1 MLHGLT
7 GRRTYGVLP
16 FQHGLGIDE
25 EDGLRVSLRGAVRE
39 SVVAPPVGDDVLRVA
54 VCAVPLMSNFT
65 DVDALAAEPG
75 VVVRFVDRAEELVDA
90 DLVVVPGTRGTV
102 RALRWLRER
111 GLADALARRAAE
123 GRPVLG
129 ICGGFQVLGEHIE
142 DDVESREGSVAGLGL
157 LPVRVR
163 FAREK
168 TLARPVGEALGEP
181 VEGYE
186 IHHGVAEVAGG
197 EAFLD
202 GCRVGEMWGTHWHGS
217 LESDGFRRRFLA
229 GWRGR
234 PAPLRPRA
242 RTSFAALREEQL
254 DLLGDLIEEHA
265 DTDALLSLIEKGAPA
280 GLPFIAPGAPVTGG
294 PGTRP
299 RPPRP
304 LPERSFECHHAP
316 RHQGGPVST
325 PYPFTALVGQ
335 DDLRLALLLNAV
347 SPAVGGVLVRGEKGT
362 AKSTAVRA
370 LSALLPEVPVVA
382 GCRFSLRPG
391 RRRPELPRRPARG
404 GRRAA
409 RPARMVE
416 LPVGA
421 SEDRLVGALDIERA
435 LAEGVKAFEPGLLAD
450 AHRGILYV
458 DEVNLLHDHLVDLL
472 LDAAAMGASYVEREG
487 VSVRHAARFLL
498 VGTMNP
504 EEGELR
510 PQLLDRFGL
519 TVEVAASRETDQR
532 VEVVRRRLAH
542 DDDPEAFAGRWAD
555 EEAALRDR
563 VVAARALLPQVVL
576 GDGALRQIAAT
587 CAAFEVDGMRADIVM
602 ARTATALAAWA
613 GRTDVRSE
621 DVRQAALLALP
632 HRRRRNPFDAPGLDE
647 DKLDETLDEAR
658 EDDAPEP
665 PGSPE
670 PPEGDDDPDGGPGGG
685 GGQPPADGGPDS
697 PGLPPQQS
705 RDQAEDRNQGEGA
718 GQEDAPAPQAPAAGG
733 PGEQGAVSA
742 AEPFRTRML
751 SVPGIGE
758 GAAGRRS
765 RARTE
770 HGRTTGSRRPRGA
783 LTKLHL
789 AATVQAA
796 APHQR
801 ARGRSGTGLVVRRDD
816 LRQATREGRE
826 GNLVLFVVDA
836 SGSMAARQRMS
847 AVKGAVLSLL
857 LDAYQRRDKV
867 GLVTFRGSAAEVAL
881 PPTSSVDAAAAR
893 LETLPTGGR
902 TPLAAGLLRAHDVL
916 RVERLRDAARRP
928 LLVVVTDGRAT
939 GGVEPVA
946 QAGRAARL
954 FAADGV
960 ASVVVDC
967 ESGYVRLGLAGQLA
981 GELGGTAVTL
991 DELRADSIAGLVK
1004 DVQGH
1009 GNHSRKAA

>member
-1 MLHGLT
+1 MT
-7 GRRTYGVLP
+7 
-16 FQHGLGIDE
+16 
-25 EDGLRVSLRGAVRE
+25 
-39 SVVAPPVGDDVLRVA
+39 
-54 VCAVPLMSNFT
+54 
-65 DVDALAAEPG
+65 
-75 VVVRFVDRAEELVDA
+75 
-90 DLVVVPGTRGTV
+90 
-102 RALRWLRER
+102 
-111 GLADALARRAAE
+111 
-123 GRPVLG
+123 
-129 ICGGFQVLGEHIE
+129 
-142 DDVESREGSVAGLGL
+142 
-157 LPVRVR
+157 
-163 FAREK
+163 
-168 TLARPVGEALGEP
+168 
-181 VEGYE
+181 
-186 IHHGVAEVAGG
+186 
-197 EAFLD
+197 
-202 GCRVGEMWGTHWHGS
+202 
-217 LESDGFRRRFLA
+217 
-229 GWRGR
+229 
-234 PAPLRPRA
+234 
-242 RTSFAALREEQL
+242 
-254 DLLGDLIEEHA
+254 
-265 DTDALLSLIEKGAPA
+265 
-280 GLPFIAPGAPVTGG
+280 
-294 PGTRP
+294 
-299 RPPRP
+299 
-304 LPERSFECHHAP
+304 
-316 RHQGGPVST
+316 T

-370 LSALLPEVPVVA
+370 LSALLPQVPVVA
-382 GCRFSLRPG
+382 GCRFSCD
-391 RRRPELPRRPARG
+391 PAAPDPACPDGPHDAG
-404 GRRAA
+404 GASVRD
-409 RPARMVE
+409 ARMVE

-532 VEVVRRRLAH
+532 VEVVRRRLAY
-542 DDDPEAFAGRWAD
+542 DDDAEGFAARWHN
-555 EEAALRDR
+555 EESAVRARI
-563 VVAARALLPQVVL
+563 VAARALLPQVRL
-576 GDGALRQIAAT
+576 GDAALRQIAAT

-613 GRTDVRSE
+613 GREDVLAE

-647 DKLDETLDEAR
+647 DKLDDTLEQASDG
-658 EDDAPEP
+658 DQ
-665 PGSPE
+665 
-670 PPEGDDDPDGGPGGG
+670 GDDDPDPDGPGGG
-685 GGQPPADGGPDS
+685 GGGKPPESGPDTPGS
-697 PGLPPQQS
+697 PESQS
-705 RDQAEDRNQGEGA
+705 DA
-718 GQEDAPAPQAPAAGG
+718 GQEDEASPSQAPAAGG
-733 PGEQGAVSA
+733 GEQQPVRA
-742 AEPFRTRML
+742 AEPFRTKML
-751 SVPGIGE
+751 SVPGLGE

-770 HGRTTGSRRPRGA
+770 HGRTTGARRPQGA

-801 ARGRSGTGLVVRRDD
+801 ARGRSGRGLVVRRDD

-867 GLVTFRGSAAEVAL
+867 GLVTFRGSDAEVAL

-893 LETLPTGGR
+893 LESLPTGGR
-902 TPLAAGLLRAHDVL
+902 TPVAAGLLKAHEVL
-916 RVERLRDAARRP
+916 RVERLRDPARRP
-928 LLVVVTDGRAT
+928 LVVVVTDGRAT

-954 FAADGV
+954 FGAAGI

-967 ESGYVRLGLAGQLA
+967 ESGPVRLGLAGQLA

-991 DELRADSIAGLVK
+991 DELRAESIAGLVK
-1004 DVQGH
+1004 DVQGTRMR
-1009 GNHSRKAA
+1009 SVA

>member
-1 MLHGLT
+1 MT
-7 GRRTYGVLP
+7 TP
-16 FQHGLGIDE
+16 F
-25 EDGLRVSLRGAVRE
+25 
-39 SVVAPPVGDDVLRVA
+39 
-54 VCAVPLMSNFT
+54 
-65 DVDALAAEPG
+65 
-75 VVVRFVDRAEELVDA
+75 
-90 DLVVVPGTRGTV
+90 
-102 RALRWLRER
+102 
-111 GLADALARRAAE
+111 
-123 GRPVLG
+123 
-129 ICGGFQVLGEHIE
+129 
-142 DDVESREGSVAGLGL
+142 
-157 LPVRVR
+157 
-163 FAREK
+163 
-168 TLARPVGEALGEP
+168 
-181 VEGYE
+181 
-186 IHHGVAEVAGG
+186 
-197 EAFLD
+197 
-202 GCRVGEMWGTHWHGS
+202 
-217 LESDGFRRRFLA
+217 
-229 GWRGR
+229 
-234 PAPLRPRA
+234 
-242 RTSFAALREEQL
+242 
-254 DLLGDLIEEHA
+254 
-265 DTDALLSLIEKGAPA
+265 
-280 GLPFIAPGAPVTGG
+280 
-294 PGTRP
+294 
-299 RPPRP
+299 
-304 LPERSFECHHAP
+304 
-316 RHQGGPVST
+316 
-325 PYPFTALVGQ
+325 PFTAVVGQ

-370 LSALLPEVPVVA
+370 LSALLPEVAVVP
-382 GCRFSLRPG
+382 GCRFSCDPAAPDPG
-391 RRRPELPRRPARG
+391 CPDGPHEAG
-404 GRRAA
+404 AGTT

-519 TVEVAASRETDQR
+519 TVEVAASREPEQR
-532 VEVVRRRLAH
+532 VEVVRRRLAY
-542 DDDPEAFAGRWAD
+542 DDDPAAFAARWAD
-555 EEAALRDR
+555 EEAAVRER
-563 VVAARALLPQVVL
+563 IVAARRLLPQVRL

-613 GRTDVRSE
+613 GRTDVLAE

-647 DKLDETLDEAR
+647 DKLDQTLEEFSG
-658 EDDAPEP
+658 EDD
-665 PGSPE
+665 S
-670 PPEGDDDPDGGPGGG
+670 DPDPDPDGPGGG
-685 GGQPPADGGPDS
+685 GGGGGEPAPDS
-697 PGLPPQQS
+697 GPQGGDTAA
-705 RDQAEDRNQGEGA
+705 RPEAGEG
-718 GQEDAPAPQAPAAGG
+718 GEPQPSGA
-733 PGEQGAVSA
+733 GEQSPARA
-742 AEPFRTRML
+742 AEPFRTKVL

-770 HGRTTGSRRPRGA
+770 QGRTTGARRPRGA

-801 ARGRSGTGLVVRRDD
+801 ARGRSGPGLVVRRDD

-867 GLVTFRGSAAEVAL
+867 GLVTFRGTSADVAL

-893 LETLPTGGR
+893 LESLPTGGR
-902 TPLAAGLLRAHDVL
+902 TPLAAGLLKAHDVL

-928 LLVVVTDGRAT
+928 LVVVVTDGRAT
-939 GGVEPVA
+939 GGPEPVA
-946 QAGRAARL
+946 LAGRAARL
-954 FAADGV
+954 FAAEGV

-967 ESGYVRLGLAGQLA
+967 ESGPVRLGLAGQLA
-981 GELGGTAVTL
+981 ADLGGTAVTL

-1004 DVQGH
+1004 DVT
-1009 GNHSRKAA
+1009 RRAA

>member
-1 MLHGLT
+1 MT
-7 GRRTYGVLP
+7 TP
-16 FQHGLGIDE
+16 F
-25 EDGLRVSLRGAVRE
+25 
-39 SVVAPPVGDDVLRVA
+39 
-54 VCAVPLMSNFT
+54 
-65 DVDALAAEPG
+65 
-75 VVVRFVDRAEELVDA
+75 
-90 DLVVVPGTRGTV
+90 
-102 RALRWLRER
+102 
-111 GLADALARRAAE
+111 
-123 GRPVLG
+123 
-129 ICGGFQVLGEHIE
+129 
-142 DDVESREGSVAGLGL
+142 
-157 LPVRVR
+157 
-163 FAREK
+163 
-168 TLARPVGEALGEP
+168 
-181 VEGYE
+181 
-186 IHHGVAEVAGG
+186 
-197 EAFLD
+197 
-202 GCRVGEMWGTHWHGS
+202 
-217 LESDGFRRRFLA
+217 
-229 GWRGR
+229 
-234 PAPLRPRA
+234 
-242 RTSFAALREEQL
+242 
-254 DLLGDLIEEHA
+254 
-265 DTDALLSLIEKGAPA
+265 
-280 GLPFIAPGAPVTGG
+280 
-294 PGTRP
+294 
-299 RPPRP
+299 
-304 LPERSFECHHAP
+304 
-316 RHQGGPVST
+316 
-325 PYPFTALVGQ
+325 PFTAVVGQ

-370 LSALLPEVPVVA
+370 LSALLPEVPIVP
-382 GCRFSLRPG
+382 GCRFSCDPDVPDPACPDGPHEPG
-391 RRRPELPRRPARG
+391 G
-404 GRRAA
+404 AA
-409 RPARMVE
+409 ERPARMVE

-519 TVEVAASRETDQR
+519 TVEVAASREPDQR
-532 VEVVRRRLAH
+532 VEVVRRRLAY
-542 DDDPEAFAGRWAD
+542 DDDPDGFAVRWAD
-555 EEAALRDR
+555 EEAAVRAR
-563 VVAARALLPQVVL
+563 IVAARELLPQVRL

-613 GRTDVRSE
+613 GRTDVLAE

-647 DKLDETLDEAR
+647 DKLDETLQEFAGP
-658 EDDAPEP
+658 ED
-665 PGSPE
+665 
-670 PPEGDDDPDGGPGGG
+670 GDPDPDSDPDGGPGGG
-685 GGQPPADGGPDS
+685 GGQPAPDDGGPQDDGSAARPEAGDS
-697 PGLPPQQS
+697 GEPQPS
-705 RDQAEDRNQGEGA
+705 GA
-718 GQEDAPAPQAPAAGG
+718 GA
-733 PGEQGAVSA
+733 GEQSAVRAS
-742 AEPFRTRML
+742 EPFRTKVL
-751 SVPGIGE
+751 SVPGLGE

-770 HGRTTGSRRPRGA
+770 HGRTTGARRPRGA

-801 ARGRSGTGLVVRRDD
+801 ARGRSGPGLVVRRDD

-867 GLVTFRGSAAEVAL
+867 GLVTFRGKEAQVAL
-881 PPTSSVDAAAAR
+881 PPTSSVDAAAVR
-893 LETLPTGGR
+893 LESLPTGGR
-902 TPLAAGLLRAHDVL
+902 TPLAAGLLKAHEVL
-916 RVERLRDAARRP
+916 RIERLRDPARRA
-928 LLVVVTDGRAT
+928 LVVVVTDGRAT
-939 GGVEPVA
+939 GGPEPVA
-946 QAGRAARL
+946 LAGRAARL
-954 FAADGV
+954 LAAEGT

-967 ESGYVRLGLAGQLA
+967 ESGPVRLGLAGQLA

-991 DELRADSIAGLVK
+991 DELRADSIAGLVR
-1004 DVQGH
+1004 DVQGIST
-1009 GNHSRKAA
+1009 SRRAA

>member
-1 MLHGLT
+1 M
-7 GRRTYGVLP
+7 
-16 FQHGLGIDE
+16 
-25 EDGLRVSLRGAVRE
+25 
-39 SVVAPPVGDDVLRVA
+39 
-54 VCAVPLMSNFT
+54 
-65 DVDALAAEPG
+65 
-75 VVVRFVDRAEELVDA
+75 
-90 DLVVVPGTRGTV
+90 
-102 RALRWLRER
+102 
-111 GLADALARRAAE
+111 
-123 GRPVLG
+123 
-129 ICGGFQVLGEHIE
+129 
-142 DDVESREGSVAGLGL
+142 
-157 LPVRVR
+157 
-163 FAREK
+163 
-168 TLARPVGEALGEP
+168 
-181 VEGYE
+181 
-186 IHHGVAEVAGG
+186 
-197 EAFLD
+197 
-202 GCRVGEMWGTHWHGS
+202 
-217 LESDGFRRRFLA
+217 
-229 GWRGR
+229 
-234 PAPLRPRA
+234 
-242 RTSFAALREEQL
+242 
-254 DLLGDLIEEHA
+254 
-265 DTDALLSLIEKGAPA
+265 
-280 GLPFIAPGAPVTGG
+280 
-294 PGTRP
+294 
-299 RPPRP
+299 
-304 LPERSFECHHAP
+304 
-316 RHQGGPVST
+316 ST
-325 PYPFTALVGQ
+325 PFPFTAVVGQ

-370 LSALLPEVPVVA
+370 LSALLPQVAVVP
-382 GCRFSLRPG
+382 GCRFSCD
-391 RRRPELPRRPARG
+391 PAAPDPTCPDG
-404 GRRAA
+404 PHEAGAGVS

-519 TVEVAASRETDQR
+519 TVEVAASREPDQR
-532 VEVVRRRLAH
+532 VEVVRRRLAY
-542 DDDPEAFAGRWAD
+542 DDDPAGFATRWAE
-555 EEAALRDR
+555 EEAAVRAR
-563 VVAARALLPQVVL
+563 IVAARELLPSVRL

-613 GRTDVRSE
+613 GRGDVLAE

-647 DKLDETLDEAR
+647 DKLDETLEQFGDSGESG
-658 EDDAPEP
+658 E
-665 PGSPE
+665 
-670 PPEGDDDPDGGPGGG
+670 DDDPDPDGPGGG
-685 GGQPPADGGPDS
+685 GGRPPQDGPTGDGDTSAQAEPGEGGPS
-697 PGLPPQQS
+697 
-705 RDQAEDRNQGEGA
+705 QASGA
-718 GQEDAPAPQAPAAGG
+718 GEQAPARA
-733 PGEQGAVSA
+733 S
-742 AEPFRTRML
+742 EPFRTKVL
-751 SVPGIGE
+751 TVPGLGD

-765 RARTE
+765 RARTQA
-770 HGRTTGSRRPRGA
+770 GRTTGARRPQGA

-801 ARGRSGTGLVVRRDD
+801 ARGRSGPGLVVRRDD
-816 LRQATREGRE
+816 LRQAAREGRE

-893 LETLPTGGR
+893 LESLPTGGR
-902 TPLAAGLLRAHDVL
+902 TPLAAGLLKAHDVL
-916 RVERLRDAARRP
+916 RVERLRDPARRA
-928 LLVVVTDGRAT
+928 LVVVVTDGRAT
-939 GGVEPVA
+939 GGPEPVA
-946 QAGRAARL
+946 LAGRAARL
-954 FAADGV
+954 FAAEGV

-967 ESGYVRLGLAGQLA
+967 ESGPVRLGLAGQLA

-991 DELRADSIAGLVK
+991 DELRADSIAGLVR
-1004 DVQGH
+1004 DVQGA
-1009 GNHSRKAA
+1009 GQRRAA

>member
-1 MLHGLT
+1 MT
-7 GRRTYGVLP
+7 TP
-16 FQHGLGIDE
+16 F
-25 EDGLRVSLRGAVRE
+25 
-39 SVVAPPVGDDVLRVA
+39 
-54 VCAVPLMSNFT
+54 
-65 DVDALAAEPG
+65 
-75 VVVRFVDRAEELVDA
+75 
-90 DLVVVPGTRGTV
+90 
-102 RALRWLRER
+102 
-111 GLADALARRAAE
+111 
-123 GRPVLG
+123 
-129 ICGGFQVLGEHIE
+129 
-142 DDVESREGSVAGLGL
+142 
-157 LPVRVR
+157 
-163 FAREK
+163 
-168 TLARPVGEALGEP
+168 
-181 VEGYE
+181 
-186 IHHGVAEVAGG
+186 
-197 EAFLD
+197 
-202 GCRVGEMWGTHWHGS
+202 
-217 LESDGFRRRFLA
+217 
-229 GWRGR
+229 
-234 PAPLRPRA
+234 
-242 RTSFAALREEQL
+242 
-254 DLLGDLIEEHA
+254 
-265 DTDALLSLIEKGAPA
+265 
-280 GLPFIAPGAPVTGG
+280 
-294 PGTRP
+294 
-299 RPPRP
+299 
-304 LPERSFECHHAP
+304 
-316 RHQGGPVST
+316 
-325 PYPFTALVGQ
+325 PFTAVVGQ

-370 LSALLPEVPVVA
+370 LSALMPEVPVVA
-382 GCRFSLRPG
+382 GCRFSCDPG
-391 RRRPELPRRPARG
+391 APDPACPDG
-404 GRRAA
+404 PHEAGAGSQ

-519 TVEVAASRETDQR
+519 TVEVAASREPEQR
-532 VEVVRRRLAH
+532 VEVVRRRLAY
-542 DDDPEAFAGRWAD
+542 DDDPGGFAARWAD
-555 EEAALRDR
+555 DEAAVRR
-563 VVAARALLPQVVL
+563 RIVAARELLPSVRL

-613 GRTDVRSE
+613 GRTDVLAE

-647 DKLDETLDEAR
+647 DKLDETLEEFSGADESD
-658 EDDAPEP
+658 ESDE
-665 PGSPE
+665 
-670 PPEGDDDPDGGPGGG
+670 DPDPDGPGGG
-685 GGQPPADGGPDS
+685 GGQPPSESDGPQGADSGARPEAGED
-697 PGLPPQQS
+697 GEPQAS
-705 RDQAEDRNQGEGA
+705 GA
-718 GQEDAPAPQAPAAGG
+718 GEQTPARA
-733 PGEQGAVSA
+733 S
-742 AEPFRTRML
+742 EPFRTKVL
-751 SVPGIGE
+751 SVPGLGE

-770 HGRTTGSRRPRGA
+770 HGRTTGARRPRGA

-801 ARGRSGTGLVVRRDD
+801 ARGRSGRGLVVRRDD
-816 LRQATREGRE
+816 LRQAVREGRE

-867 GLVTFRGSAAEVAL
+867 GLVTFRGTAGDVAL
-881 PPTSSVDAAAAR
+881 PPTSSVDAAAVR
-893 LETLPTGGR
+893 LESLPTGGR
-902 TPLAAGLLRAHDVL
+902 TPLAAGLLKAHEVL
-916 RVERLRDAARRP
+916 RVERLRDPARRA
-928 LLVVVTDGRAT
+928 LVVVVTDGRAT
-939 GGVEPVA
+939 GGPEPVA
-946 QAGRAARL
+946 LAGRAARL
-954 FAADGV
+954 FAAEGV

-967 ESGYVRLGLAGQLA
+967 ESGPVRLGLAGQLA

-991 DELRADSIAGLVK
+991 DELRAESIAGLVK
-1004 DVQGH
+1004 DVQ
-1009 GNHSRKAA
+1009 RRAA

>member
-1 MLHGLT
+1 M
-7 GRRTYGVLP
+7 
-16 FQHGLGIDE
+16 
-25 EDGLRVSLRGAVRE
+25 
-39 SVVAPPVGDDVLRVA
+39 
-54 VCAVPLMSNFT
+54 
-65 DVDALAAEPG
+65 
-75 VVVRFVDRAEELVDA
+75 
-90 DLVVVPGTRGTV
+90 
-102 RALRWLRER
+102 
-111 GLADALARRAAE
+111 
-123 GRPVLG
+123 
-129 ICGGFQVLGEHIE
+129 
-142 DDVESREGSVAGLGL
+142 
-157 LPVRVR
+157 
-163 FAREK
+163 
-168 TLARPVGEALGEP
+168 
-181 VEGYE
+181 
-186 IHHGVAEVAGG
+186 
-197 EAFLD
+197 
-202 GCRVGEMWGTHWHGS
+202 
-217 LESDGFRRRFLA
+217 
-229 GWRGR
+229 
-234 PAPLRPRA
+234 
-242 RTSFAALREEQL
+242 
-254 DLLGDLIEEHA
+254 
-265 DTDALLSLIEKGAPA
+265 
-280 GLPFIAPGAPVTGG
+280 
-294 PGTRP
+294 
-299 RPPRP
+299 
-304 LPERSFECHHAP
+304 
-316 RHQGGPVST
+316 ST

-382 GCRFSLRPG
+382 GCRFSCD
-391 RRRPELPRRPARG
+391 PAAADPDCPDG
-404 GRRAA
+404 PHESAGATA

-532 VEVVRRRLAH
+532 VEVVRRRLAY
-542 DDDPEAFAGRWAD
+542 DDDPEGFAGRWSED
-555 EEAALRDR
+555 ESALRDR

-613 GRTDVRSE
+613 GRTDVLSE

-647 DKLDETLDEAR
+647 DKLDETLEDAR
-658 EDDAPEP
+658 EDEE
-665 PGSPE
+665 PE
-670 PPEGDDDPDGGPGGG
+670 PPEGDDDPDGGGPDGG
-685 GGQPPADGGPDS
+685 GGQPPAGNGPDS
-697 PGLPPQQS
+697 PELPAQ
-705 RDQAEDRNQGEGA
+705 DQGPDAPNAEDTPGTD
-718 GQEDAPAPQAPAAGG
+718 DAPAPEEPAPTAGAPSG
-733 PGEQGAVSA
+733 PGEQQAVRA
-742 AEPFRTRML
+742 AEPFRTKML

-796 APHQR
+796 APHQK
-801 ARGRSGTGLVVRRDD
+801 ARGRSGAGLVVRRDD

-867 GLVTFRGSAAEVAL
+867 GLVTFRGAEAEVAL

-902 TPLAAGLLRAHDVL
+902 TPLAAGLLKAHDVL

-928 LLVVVTDGRAT
+928 LVVVVTDGRAT

-946 QAGRAARL
+946 RAGRAARL

-981 GELGGTAVTL
+981 GELGGTVVTL

-1004 DVQGH
+1004 DVQGM
-1009 GNHSRKAA
+1009 NSPSRRAA